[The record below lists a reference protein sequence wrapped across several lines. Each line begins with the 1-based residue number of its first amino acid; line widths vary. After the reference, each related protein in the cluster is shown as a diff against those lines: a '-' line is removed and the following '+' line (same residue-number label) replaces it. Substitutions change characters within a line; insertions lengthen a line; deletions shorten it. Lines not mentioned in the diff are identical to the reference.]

1 MWSWLH
7 VQNLH
12 WLLFKIPIFLM
23 YPLIHFLLWSQLA
36 GRPIWDIVL
45 HTVWAERKNW
55 CGLSRQLEK
64 ILYLQNLILVG
75 GFTMCS
81 LGLLQMWRSGTAL
94 AVVMV
99 EFRVLREEYRAKQQ
113 AHLDLWRAVFCL
125 CRDFFWKCPVGYV
138 PGRRVQESCWFSRT
152 SSSRLKIDP

>member
-1 MWSWLH
+1 MTPCTESTL
-7 VQNLH
+7 VALQNS
-12 WLLFKIPIFLM
+12 
-23 YPLIHFLLWSQLA
+23 HFLNVPTDPFSSLVTISRQTNIGYCA
-36 GRPIWDIVL
+36 T
-45 HTVWAERKNW
+45 H
-55 CGLSRQLEK
+55 CLSRKKKFSRRVEK
-64 ILYLQNLILVG
+64 TLYLQNLILVG

-81 LGLLQMWRSGTAL
+81 LGSLQMWRSGTAL

-113 AHLDLWRAVFCL
+113 AHLNLWRAVFCL